1 MHYFNYE
8 AQKQLLIKEECQLI
22 KYLMVKS
29 IKMEKIKVKQLKSSI
44 KRIKSQ
50 KRTLE
55 ALGLKGIGKEVIHD
69 ASPSILGMIKKV
81 EHLVSVV
88 EA

>member
-1 MHYFNYE
+1 
-8 AQKQLLIKEECQLI
+8 
-22 KYLMVKS
+22 
-29 IKMEKIKVKQLKSSI
+29 MEKIKVIQIRSSI

-55 ALGLKGIGKEVIHD
+55 ALGLRGVGKEIVHD
-69 ASPSILGMIKKV
+69 ATPSILGMIKKV